1 MTATSTAIDALYKAR
16 KGVVAVVDVPEL
28 GFVVVSGQGDP
39 GGSRFAEAVQ
49 ALYTVSYGTHFLL
62 RQERGEAPRV
72 MPLEALWWMDDP
84 EQQDIVRAVAL
95 GGASMAD
102 TDRDTWR
109 WRAMIM
115 QPDPIDEHM
124 VSRAL
129 EKARKKGLGA
139 LEDLRYERWE
149 EGRSAQLLHV
159 GPYAEEGPSI
169 VRLHEGIAA
178 AGYRPRGRHHEIYLG
193 DHRRS
198 APEKLRTLL
207 RHPVEPL

>member
-1 MTATSTAIDALYKAR
+1 
-16 KGVVAVVDVPEL
+16 
-28 GFVVVSGQGDP
+28 
-39 GGSRFAEAVQ
+39 
-49 ALYTVSYGTHFLL
+49 
-62 RQERGEAPRV
+62 
-72 MPLEALWWMDDP
+72 
-84 EQQDIVRAVAL
+84 
-95 GGASMAD
+95 
-102 TDRDTWR
+102 
-109 WRAMIM
+109 MIM

-129 EKARKKGLGA
+129 EKARKKGLGG

-193 DHRRS
+193 DPRRS